1 MTIAPPQ
8 DIEFIE
14 HHQHGA
20 ANTSKQ
26 KLAAQQRVEA
36 GPQKVKYPYYSF
48 GRLLS
53 CNAVINMAVG
63 GRGIGKSYGAKKLAI
78 DKWIE
83 KRDMFIYLRRF
94 TEELVARETFFAD
107 IQHEYPDWDFRAN
120 GNTFEASPASERD
133 AKKRTWET
141 MGYAVAL
148 TTAQKN
154 KSISY
159 HRVTLIIFD
168 EFILEKGFLRYI
180 INEAEVLQNFYSTV
194 DRGQDKTRVIML
206 ANAVSM
212 MNPYF
217 IEWGITPP
225 DEGEKEVKVYAKSPK
240 NPGGFVAVHFPRS
253 EEFAAVFF
261 ETRFGEFVKTFSPEY
276 TKYAVGNEFVDN
288 RKELVRPKNERAK
301 HQFNLET
308 RFGWISVWHDLVG
321 NQYYVSRSL
330 PANQLTFTLVPHKM
344 DKGKM
349 LLMYNDDVIVRMRT
363 GYRMSRMEFD
373 SPQAE
378 NIFLDLFNR
387 KQ

>member
-1 MTIAPPQ
+1 MSIAQPL
-8 DIEFIE
+8 EVEMIE
-14 HHQHGA
+14 HRQHGA
-20 ANTSKQ
+20 KNTEKSR
-26 KLAAQQRVEA
+26 LVTRRGVEH
-36 GPQKVKYPYYSF
+36 GPQKIKYPYYNF

-53 CNAVINMAVG
+53 CNAVFNLAVG

-78 DKWIE
+78 DAWI
-83 KRDMFIYLRRF
+83 KRRDQFIYLRRF
-94 TEELVARETFFAD
+94 TEELIARDTFFAD

-120 GNTFEASPASERD
+120 GNTFEVSPASERD

-159 HRVTLIIFD
+159 YLVKLIIFD

-180 INEAEVLQNFYSTV
+180 PNEATVLQNFYSTV
-194 DRGQDKTRVIML
+194 DRGQDKTRVLML
-206 ANAVSM
+206 ANSVSI

-225 DEGEKEVKVYAKSPK
+225 TDGEKEVKTYAKSPQ

-261 ETRFGEFVKTFSPEY
+261 QTRFGEFIKTYSPEY
-276 TKYAVGNEFVDN
+276 TRYAVGNEFADN
-288 RKELVRPKNERAK
+288 RKALVRPKNPRAK

-308 RFGWISVWHDLVG
+308 RYGWLSIWQDMIA
-321 NQYYVSRSL
+321 NEYYVSRSL
-330 PANQLTFTLVPHKM
+330 PDNQLTFTLVPEKM

-349 LLMYNDDVIVRMRT
+349 LLMPNDHVIVTLRT
-363 GYRMSRMEFD
+363 AYRMDRMEFD

-378 NIFLDLFNR
+378 NAFMDLFTR
-387 KQ
+387 R

>member
-1 MTIAPPQ
+1 MTIAPPET
-8 DIEFIE
+8 IEYVE

-20 ANTSKQ
+20 KNTSRE
-26 KLAAQQRVEA
+26 KLAAQKRIEHR
-36 GPQKVKYPYYSF
+36 PQKVKYPYYSF
-48 GRLLS
+48 TRLLS

-78 DKWIE
+78 DAWI
-83 KRDMFIYLRRF
+83 KNRSMFIYLRRF
-94 TEELVARETFFAD
+94 TEELIARDTFFAD

-120 GNTFEASPASERD
+120 GNTFEAAPASDRDER
-133 AKKRTWET
+133 KRDWQT

-159 HRVTLIIFD
+159 HLVKLIIFD
-168 EFILEKGFLRYI
+168 EFILEVGFLRYI
-180 INEAEVLQNFYSTV
+180 PNEAEVLLNFISTV

-225 DEGEKEVKVYAKSPK
+225 TEGEKEIKVYAKSPK
-240 NPGGFVAVHFPRS
+240 NPGGFVAVHFPKS

-261 ETRFGEFVKTFSPEY
+261 QTRFGEFIKLNSPEY
-276 TKYAVGNEFVDN
+276 TRYAVGNQFVDN
-288 RKELVRPKNERAK
+288 RTELVAPKNPRAK
-301 HQFNLET
+301 HQFNMET

-321 NQYYVSRSL
+321 NQYYISRTL
-330 PANQLTFTLVPHKM
+330 PANQTTFTLVPNKM
-344 DKGKM
+344 SKDKM
-349 LLMYNDDVIVRMRT
+349 LLFYNDDIVVRMRT
-363 GYRMSRMEFD
+363 AYRMSRMEFD

-378 NIFLDLFNR
+378 NIFIDLFNK